1 MEILDIYQT
10 RFQIEFLYRDAKQF
24 TSLTSCQARDVNKLN
39 FHFNMSLTAVN
50 VAKVVHWFS
59 IPKEERKAFSMA
71 DIKTI
76 NHNAL
81 LLDRFILMFA
91 IKPNILKNN
100 QNVKELLLYGT
111 KAA

>member
-10 RFQIEFLYRDAKQF
+10 RFRIEFLYRDAKQF
-24 TSLTSCQARDVNKLN
+24 TTLTTCKARDKEKMN
-39 FHFNMSLTAVN
+39 FHFNMSLPAVN

-59 IPKEERKAFSMA
+59 IPKDQRKVFSMA

-81 LLDRFILMFA
+81 LLDRFIAMFV

-100 QNVKELLLYGT
+100 
-111 KAA
+111 

>member
-1 MEILDIYQT
+1 MALV
-10 RFQIEFLYRDAKQF
+10 RRDYKSRR
-24 TSLTSCQARDVNKLN
+24 TSAIICSFKGYIREDR
-39 FHFNMSLTAVN
+39 
-50 VAKVVHWFS
+50 AKVVHWFS